1 MFHWAA
7 LQQCLHAQG
16 ETGFS
21 ADSVRSVAGGS
32 INQAYVVEGDGR
44 SYFVKLNAA
53 GLGDMFAAEAEGLRE
68 LAAARAIRVPRV
80 IGWGEC
86 VGHAYLVL
94 EYLPLQGRGD
104 ARKLGEQL
112 AALHRVCAER
122 YGWWRD
128 NTIGA
133 TPQDNTRTDD
143 WVEFWRRRRLGYQ
156 LDLAARNGHGGRLQ
170 VRGERLLEEL
180 PALIGH
186 APPASLLHG
195 DLWSGNQA
203 YDGEGEPVIFDP
215 AVYYGDRETDLA
227 MTELF
232 GAFPADFYAAYED
245 QYPLDPDYRVRK
257 TVYNLYHVINHLNL
271 FGRGY
276 LAQTEDMIDRLLAQV
291 C

>member
-32 INQAYVVEGDGR
+32 IIQAYVVEGDGR

-143 WVEFWRRRRLGYQ
+143 WVEFWRRQIQ
-156 LDLAARNGHGGRLQ
+156 LIAQ
-170 VRGERLLEEL
+170 T
-180 PALIGH
+180 
-186 APPASLLHG
+186 PASLLHG

-276 LAQTEDMIDRLLAQV
+276 LAQAEDMIDRLLAQV